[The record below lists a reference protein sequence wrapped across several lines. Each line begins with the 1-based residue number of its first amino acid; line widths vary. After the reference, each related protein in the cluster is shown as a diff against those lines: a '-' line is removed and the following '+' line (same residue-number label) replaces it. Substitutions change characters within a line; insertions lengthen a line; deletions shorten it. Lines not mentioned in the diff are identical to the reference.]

1 MNYGGDAADQ
11 IVRYSLDGVDHGLRL
26 SGTLAKHLAVFVAAV
41 LKDQKKT
48 RGKTRMVRMLK
59 ENKPLKF
66 FTVPSDRLREF
77 CSEGRKRGLLYVIIR
92 DKKNP
97 EMSEVMVFADDAAK
111 VNRVM
116 DKMNLDFVRSEVG
129 EAVHE
134 VTAGME
140 APETEAVQET
150 VQMPEGEVQFEISD
164 LDEAFQVGDMD
175 FSEEEKNQNHP
186 EKEFSEPENFI
197 PVQEEGEENLSGS
210 SLHSRNISTGQEK
223 GTDAGQREQERPS
236 VRRELENIKR
246 EKAEKSQKRS
256 REKNRGP
263 RKTQKKARKKRK
275 VKAREEMDLTKFLGQ
290 DSQEQ
295 SAQRLSKE
303 EYAAQKKQERE
314 EIWGMIDGKAQEVF
328 QNGDSLKGFL
338 DFMGQ
343 CKPQRTDNLFLLYA
357 QNPEIRQVKT
367 FEKWKEEGKVV
378 KTGSKGYNF
387 IVGQEYEKDGVIQ
400 QGYSIQKAYDISQ
413 IRTKQPEEAEPK
425 PMDQMMEA
433 LLTDS
438 EVRIQIADNLPDK
451 VQAQYIPNKR
461 TIYVRNGMSENATFH
476 SISRELACAS
486 LDHHDG
492 SYSRAGVSAQAYCAA
507 YVTAQKYGVDVSGFS
522 FDKVCQMQA
531 FGQKDPKELRSFI
544 QDVKSAA
551 YSIGKQVDRNLGKSE
566 QEFMTDEFAIPE
578 EKTEKPAKSKKSPER

>member
-59 ENKPLKF
+59 ENKPLRF

-140 APETEAVQET
+140 EPETEAVQET

-175 FSEEEKNQNHP
+175 FSE
-186 EKEFSEPENFI
+186 PENFI

-210 SLHSRNISTGQEK
+210 SLHSRNISTGQEN
-223 GTDAGQREQERPS
+223 GTDGAKPREQERPS

-246 EKAEKSQKRS
+246 EKAEESQKRS
-256 REKNRGP
+256 REKNRGSK
-263 RKTQKKARKKRK
+263 KTQKRAKNKRKTKAR
-275 VKAREEMDLTKFLGQ
+275 
-290 DSQEQ
+290 
-295 SAQRLSKE
+295 
-303 EYAAQKKQERE
+303 
-314 EIWGMIDGKAQEVF
+314 
-328 QNGDSLKGFL
+328 
-338 DFMGQ
+338 
-343 CKPQRTDNLFLLYA
+343 
-357 QNPEIRQVKT
+357 
-367 FEKWKEEGKVV
+367 
-378 KTGSKGYNF
+378 
-387 IVGQEYEKDGVIQ
+387 
-400 QGYSIQKAYDISQ
+400 
-413 IRTKQPEEAEPK
+413 
-425 PMDQMMEA
+425 
-433 LLTDS
+433 
-438 EVRIQIADNLPDK
+438 
-451 VQAQYIPNKR
+451 
-461 TIYVRNGMSENATFH
+461 
-476 SISRELACAS
+476 
-486 LDHHDG
+486 
-492 SYSRAGVSAQAYCAA
+492 
-507 YVTAQKYGVDVSGFS
+507 
-522 FDKVCQMQA
+522 
-531 FGQKDPKELRSFI
+531 
-544 QDVKSAA
+544 
-551 YSIGKQVDRNLGKSE
+551 
-566 QEFMTDEFAIPE
+566 
-578 EKTEKPAKSKKSPER
+578 

>member
-48 RGKTRMVRMLK
+48 RGRTRMVRMLK

-92 DKKNP
+92 DKKKP

-164 LDEAFQVGDMD
+164 LD
-175 FSEEEKNQNHP
+175 FSEGEKNQNHP
-186 EKEFSEPENFI
+186 EKEFSELENFI

-246 EKAEKSQKRS
+246 EKAEESQKRS

-275 VKAREEMDLTKFLGQ
+275 VKAR
-290 DSQEQ
+290 
-295 SAQRLSKE
+295 
-303 EYAAQKKQERE
+303 
-314 EIWGMIDGKAQEVF
+314 
-328 QNGDSLKGFL
+328 
-338 DFMGQ
+338 
-343 CKPQRTDNLFLLYA
+343 
-357 QNPEIRQVKT
+357 
-367 FEKWKEEGKVV
+367 
-378 KTGSKGYNF
+378 
-387 IVGQEYEKDGVIQ
+387 
-400 QGYSIQKAYDISQ
+400 
-413 IRTKQPEEAEPK
+413 
-425 PMDQMMEA
+425 
-433 LLTDS
+433 
-438 EVRIQIADNLPDK
+438 
-451 VQAQYIPNKR
+451 
-461 TIYVRNGMSENATFH
+461 
-476 SISRELACAS
+476 
-486 LDHHDG
+486 
-492 SYSRAGVSAQAYCAA
+492 
-507 YVTAQKYGVDVSGFS
+507 
-522 FDKVCQMQA
+522 
-531 FGQKDPKELRSFI
+531 
-544 QDVKSAA
+544 
-551 YSIGKQVDRNLGKSE
+551 
-566 QEFMTDEFAIPE
+566 
-578 EKTEKPAKSKKSPER
+578 

>member
-48 RGKTRMVRMLK
+48 RGRTRMVRMLK

-140 APETEAVQET
+140 APETETVQKI

-175 FSEEEKNQNHP
+175 FSE
-186 EKEFSEPENFI
+186 PENFI
-197 PVQEEGEENLSGS
+197 PVQEEGEENLSGF
-210 SLHSRNISTGQEK
+210 SLHSRNISTGQEN
-223 GTDAGQREQERPS
+223 GTDGAKPREQERPS

-246 EKAEKSQKRS
+246 EKAEESQKRS

-263 RKTQKKARKKRK
+263 KKTQKRAKNKQKTKAR
-275 VKAREEMDLTKFLGQ
+275 
-290 DSQEQ
+290 
-295 SAQRLSKE
+295 
-303 EYAAQKKQERE
+303 
-314 EIWGMIDGKAQEVF
+314 
-328 QNGDSLKGFL
+328 
-338 DFMGQ
+338 
-343 CKPQRTDNLFLLYA
+343 
-357 QNPEIRQVKT
+357 
-367 FEKWKEEGKVV
+367 
-378 KTGSKGYNF
+378 
-387 IVGQEYEKDGVIQ
+387 
-400 QGYSIQKAYDISQ
+400 
-413 IRTKQPEEAEPK
+413 
-425 PMDQMMEA
+425 
-433 LLTDS
+433 
-438 EVRIQIADNLPDK
+438 
-451 VQAQYIPNKR
+451 
-461 TIYVRNGMSENATFH
+461 
-476 SISRELACAS
+476 
-486 LDHHDG
+486 
-492 SYSRAGVSAQAYCAA
+492 
-507 YVTAQKYGVDVSGFS
+507 
-522 FDKVCQMQA
+522 
-531 FGQKDPKELRSFI
+531 
-544 QDVKSAA
+544 
-551 YSIGKQVDRNLGKSE
+551 
-566 QEFMTDEFAIPE
+566 
-578 EKTEKPAKSKKSPER
+578 

>member
-175 FSEEEKNQNHP
+175 FSEGEKNQNHP
-186 EKEFSEPENFI
+186 EKEFSELENFI
-197 PVQEEGEENLSGS
+197 PVQEEGEEKDVYKRQVHMNGAVPGTS
-210 SLHSRNISTGQEK
+210 SWRCRFPGQC
-223 GTDAGQREQERPS
+223 GVRS
-236 VRRELENIKR
+236 VRKHPKSAEN
-246 EKAEKSQKRS
+246 ET
-256 REKNRGP
+256 KNDRTG
-263 RKTQKKARKKRK
+263 R
-275 VKAREEMDLTKFLGQ
+275 D
-290 DSQEQ
+290 
-295 SAQRLSKE
+295 
-303 EYAAQKKQERE
+303 
-314 EIWGMIDGKAQEVF
+314 VF
-328 QNGDSLKGFL
+328 
-338 DFMGQ
+338 
-343 CKPQRTDNLFLLYA
+343 
-357 QNPEIRQVKT
+357 
-367 FEKWKEEGKVV
+367 
-378 KTGSKGYNF
+378 KTGGLCKGDVYKRQNHPF
-387 IVGQEYEKDGVIQ
+387 LCRKQCGEGHGKRD
-400 QGYSIQKAYDISQ
+400 IQK
-413 IRTKQPEEAEPK
+413 
-425 PMDQMMEA
+425 
-433 LLTDS
+433 
-438 EVRIQIADNLPDK
+438 
-451 VQAQYIPNKR
+451 
-461 TIYVRNGMSENATFH
+461 
-476 SISRELACAS
+476 
-486 LDHHDG
+486 
-492 SYSRAGVSAQAYCAA
+492 
-507 YVTAQKYGVDVSGFS
+507 
-522 FDKVCQMQA
+522 
-531 FGQKDPKELRSFI
+531 
-544 QDVKSAA
+544 
-551 YSIGKQVDRNLGKSE
+551 
-566 QEFMTDEFAIPE
+566 
-578 EKTEKPAKSKKSPER
+578 